1 MKTIWNEKYRPD
13 NFDDFIGQ
21 EAIVDEIEAACKA
34 RQIGHYIFYSPQA
47 GTGKTT
53 LARIVAKVMD
63 WEIHTFNAS
72 SKKQRGIEFIEEEVA
87 PLSRSGYE
95 CIILLD
101 EADRITTQA
110 QDALKGVIEN
120 ATCVFILTCNDLS
133 KVSPWLQSR
142 CQVRHFQ
149 PMTKDQIIA
158 GLNKPI
164 MHQGVSI
171 HRDYVNMIADLHEG
185 DLRNAINCLQAYA
198 NCGSQ
203 GEAFLRSLADSGIN
217 VEKFLRLCFKD
228 REMSMAYGLLDSL
241 RPRQSVREIFNVG
254 MKTKASVEAKKRLIE
269 ASVTAERD
277 LIMGV
282 EPTVALW
289 NYVRM
294 LVDSEAL

>member
-1 MKTIWNEKYRPD
+1 
-13 NFDDFIGQ
+13 
-21 EAIVDEIEAACKA
+21 
-34 RQIGHYIFYSPQA
+34 
-47 GTGKTT
+47 
-53 LARIVAKVMD
+53 
-63 WEIHTFNAS
+63 
-72 SKKQRGIEFIEEEVA
+72 
-87 PLSRSGYE
+87 
-95 CIILLD
+95 
-101 EADRITTQA
+101 
-110 QDALKGVIEN
+110 
-120 ATCVFILTCNDLS
+120 
-133 KVSPWLQSR
+133 
-142 CQVRHFQ
+142 
-149 PMTKDQIIA
+149 MTKDQIIA